1 MKEKEQLKKDL
12 LELGAAPGDVLLVHS
27 SMKALG
33 TGLSPEEVLDCLED
47 VLGEEGTLLLPG
59 LTYENVTP
67 EQPVFDSAV
76 TEPCVGLLPRVFF
89 HRPGTLRSVNPTHSV
104 CASGKLAH
112 ALTVGH
118 EMDDVAVG
126 PHSPFMLL
134 PVYGGKLLFIGEI
147 LEACTFMHGVEEIVR
162 PPYLRQVK
170 RRYVVNGTE
179 REYIEENDF
188 GWGSEFQRIGE
199 LLEFPDLRK
208 GKLLKADAYL
218 IDARALL
225 AAALQKMRAEPYA
238 FVTDISRWI

>member
-1 MKEKEQLKKDL
+1 MTEKEQLKQDL
-12 LELGAAPGDVLLVHS
+12 LELGVAPGDVLLVHS

-33 TGLSPEEVLDCLED
+33 TELSPEEVLDCLES
-47 VLGEEGTLLLPG
+47 VLGKEGTLLLPG

-89 HRPGTLRSVNPTHSV
+89 HRPGTQRSVNPTHSV
-104 CASGKLAH
+104 CAAGKLAH
-112 ALTVGH
+112 TLTVGH

-147 LEACTFMHGVEEIVR
+147 LEACTFLHGIEEIVK
-162 PPYLRQVK
+162 PPYLRQIK
-170 RRYVVNGTE
+170 RHYVVNGTE

-188 GWGSEFQRIGE
+188 GWGSEFQRIE
-199 LLEFPDLRK
+199 WILEEPDIRK
-208 GKLLKADAYL
+208 GQLGEAKAYL
-218 IDARALL
+218 IDSRALL
-225 AAALQKMRAEPYA
+225 AAALFKMRADPYA
-238 FVTDISRWI
+238 FVTDISPWI